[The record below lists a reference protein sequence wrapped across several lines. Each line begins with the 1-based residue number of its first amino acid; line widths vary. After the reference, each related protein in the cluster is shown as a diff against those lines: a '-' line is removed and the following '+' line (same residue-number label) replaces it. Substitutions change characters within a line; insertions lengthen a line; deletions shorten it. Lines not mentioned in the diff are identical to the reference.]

1 MALRTLGDIE
11 KHAFFILFI
20 SFIIILFWHAVWE
33 LLTELTDSIHQRYGI
48 KKWKI
53 YSIYLLIILLIIGVY
68 PRMLEKM

>member
-1 MALRTLGDIE
+1 MALRSLGAIE
-11 KHAFFILFI
+11 NHAFFILFI

-33 LLTELTDSIHQRYGI
+33 LLTELTDSIHKQYGI

-53 YSIYLLIILLIIGVY
+53 YGIYLLIILLIIGVY